1 MALLPITPRVR
12 QYSVRSRGVPQS
24 CILPCPCLATPR
36 GSNDQTEKLTVL
48 RDKLISGAVHSW
60 WTGDAQT
67 RIRGAI
73 DAVNR
78 AIEQEMR
85 AESAAQPSPHGAP
98 SRRCGAAA
106 TSRRVRSRAN
116 RARRRCFLGLGMLIV
131 SQTTCKLRRH
141 SNEMASS
148 NAAIAANDACST
160 ALEASIDVSVH
171 DAENRLDA
179 RSCSH
184 RRGYRLPHRLGP

>member
-36 GSNDQTEKLTVL
+36 GSNDQTGKLTVL

-98 SRRCGAAA
+98 SRR
-106 TSRRVRSRAN
+106 
-116 RARRRCFLGLGMLIV
+116 
-131 SQTTCKLRRH
+131 
-141 SNEMASS
+141 
-148 NAAIAANDACST
+148 
-160 ALEASIDVSVH
+160 
-171 DAENRLDA
+171 
-179 RSCSH
+179 
-184 RRGYRLPHRLGP
+184 